1 MQWKFSISTIM
12 KKKLLLALI
21 GVLLIAMFFVHG
33 AHLEVLTKN
42 IIQLFGFASIA
53 LIIVIMTRIKD
64 EE

>member
-1 MQWKFSISTIM
+1 M

-42 IIQLFGFASIA
+42 IIQLFGFAGIA